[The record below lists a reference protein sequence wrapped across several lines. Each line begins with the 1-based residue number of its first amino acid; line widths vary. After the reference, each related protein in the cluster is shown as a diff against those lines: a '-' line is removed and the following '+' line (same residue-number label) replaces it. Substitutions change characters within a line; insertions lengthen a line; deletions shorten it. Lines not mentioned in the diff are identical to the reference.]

1 MTIPIARTLAV
12 AAALT
17 PGGALAGCSDDD
29 KPSAAE
35 YRTEVNAICT
45 AGNERLDTLFSNS
58 TLGPDATEPQLV
70 EMLEQILGEI
80 DGQLDDI
87 DALDAPGTLA
97 DGVDAWLAESRATS
111 AEVRSGGAAFFEQ
124 QASGVN
130 PFADVNAEALEL
142 GFDACG
148 G

>member
-12 AAALT
+12 AAALMA
-17 PGGALAGCSDDD
+17 GGALAGCGGD

-35 YRTEVNAICT
+35 YRTAVDAICT
-45 AGNERLDTLFSNS
+45 AGNERIDALFSNS
-58 TLGPDATEPQLV
+58 PLGPDATDPQLV
-70 EMLEQILGEI
+70 EMLNQILGEI
-80 DGQLDDI
+80 GRQIDDI
-87 DALDAPGTLA
+87 DALDVPGSLA
-97 DGVDAWLAESRATS
+97 DGVDAWLAESRAT
-111 AEVRSGGAAFFEQ
+111 ATEVRAGGPAFFEQ

-130 PFADVNAEALEL
+130 PYAAVNAEAVEL